1 MARVRLRHLQAMVA
15 IAELG
20 SVGRAAQRMALTQP
34 AVTQA
39 ISELEKLLECKLFER
54 HGKGTRLTKLGE
66 ELFPHVQD
74 ALSCIE
80 AGVERMFMFHNA
92 SVGTVRVAAIEGA
105 INGLLER
112 VLPAFSASHPT
123 VNVELDEVTAAQA
136 GNLLSEGRADLLLV
150 REPPVLP
157 EGWVFSELLQDELVV
172 VAGPQHPM
180 VQEKQIS
187 MDRLRTQKWVLLP
200 LTTEARQRFD
210 ALLLATNEHA
220 NAYFQLKTRSFSVIQ
235 SMLQSSPLLMLAPL
249 SIVRQRLHNG
259 QLKKLDVLLSVPL
272 GPIGILASQQNCGAA
287 ATALKDFLI
296 DFTHSHP

>member
-1 MARVRLRHLQAMVA
+1 MARVRLRHMQALVA
-15 IAELG
+15 VAELG

-39 ISELEKLLECKLFER
+39 ISELERLLECQLFER
-54 HGKGTRLTKLGE
+54 HGKGTKLTKLGE
-66 ELFPHVQD
+66 ELFPHIKD

-80 AGVERMFMFHNA
+80 TGVERLFMFHNA

-112 VLPAFSASHPT
+112 ALPVFNVSHPT
-123 VNVELDEVTAAQA
+123 ISVELDEVTATRA
-136 GNLLSEGRADLLLV
+136 GSVLSEGQADLLLV

-157 EGWVFSELLQDELVV
+157 EGWDFSELLQDELVV
-172 VAGPQHPM
+172 VAGAQHPM
-180 VQEKQIS
+180 VDEKRIS
-187 MDRLRTQKWVLLP
+187 IDRLRTQKWILLP

-210 ALLLATNEHA
+210 ALLLNTNGRN

-235 SMLQSSPLLMLAPL
+235 SVLQNNPLLMLAPL

-259 QLKKLDVLLSVPL
+259 QMKRLDVELSLPL
-272 GPIGILASQQNCGAA
+272 SPIGVLSQQSCGAA
-287 ATALKDFLI
+287 ASALRDFII
-296 DFTHSHP
+296 DFAHSHP